1 MPADLTPPTSR
12 RPTRPA
18 PPACLIRRPAR
29 VAAWLKGLVLALLCA
44 GGVHAPVAL
53 AATTIKTGDG
63 SGPRIEGSG
72 RVGEEVRTTAPFSAL
87 TLTGPVDVQLKA
99 GAAPRVTV
107 RADDNLLPVIT
118 TEVVDRRLVV
128 GIKPQTW
135 ARTRNKMVVVVEFTE
150 LTGILVRGSGDV
162 DADRIQAALF
172 EIVLRGSGDVKI
184 ERLEAD
190 ALALSITGSGDVT
203 VGGSSRALG
212 VDLFGSGDV
221 RADRLESRQVA
232 VRIRGS
238 GDARVHAVET
248 LQVEISGSGDVRYRG
263 TPQIQQKISG
273 SGELL
278 PLK

>member
-1 MPADLTPPTSR
+1 MESGAMPPDPTPPTP
-12 RPTRPA
+12 PTRRCA
-18 PPACLIRRPAR
+18 ACLGAS
-29 VAAWLKGLVLALLCA
+29 LKALALSLLCA
-44 GGVHAPVAL
+44 GGLHVPAAP
-53 AATTIKTGDG
+53 AATTLQIGDG
-63 SGPRIEGSG
+63 SGARIEGSG

-87 TLTGPVDVQLKA
+87 TVAGPVDVQLKA
-99 GAAPRVTV
+99 GTAPRVTV

-118 TEVVDRRLVV
+118 TEVIDRRLEV
-128 GIKPQTW
+128 GVKPQTR

-212 VDLFGSGDV
+212 VDLFGGPTGSSRGRWRYAFAAAAT
-221 RADRLESRQVA
+221 RACMRSRSCRWRSRA
-232 VRIRGS
+232 AATCATA
-238 GDARVHAVET
+238 ARRKSSRRSAARA
-248 LQVEISGSGDVRYRG
+248 SCCR
-263 TPQIQQKISG
+263 
-273 SGELL
+273 
-278 PLK
+278 

>member
-29 VAAWLKGLVLALLCA
+29 VAAWLKGLVLALLCV

-135 ARTRNKMVVVVEFTE
+135 ARTRNKMVVVVESVMSQYCGWQSRAGVVRYLKFREPYTVE
-150 LTGILVRGSGDV
+150 PSACRHANKTGMIVINKK
-162 DADRIQAALF
+162 IQTDLG
-172 EIVLRGSGDVKI
+172 VGCWVSLSLRI
-184 ERLEAD
+184 ERFSL
-190 ALALSITGSGDVT
+190 TY
-203 VGGSSRALG
+203 
-212 VDLFGSGDV
+212 LFAQPNL
-221 RADRLESRQVA
+221 RN
-232 VRIRGS
+232 
-238 GDARVHAVET
+238 
-248 LQVEISGSGDVRYRG
+248 Y
-263 TPQIQQKISG
+263 
-273 SGELL
+273 
-278 PLK
+278 

>member
-1 MPADLTPPTSR
+1 VAEKIGGIPSLTAVMVVLTGMVGAVLGSFVFNALR
-12 RPTRPA
+12 VKSYV
-18 PPACLIRRPAR
+18 AR
-29 VAAWLKGLVLALLCA
+29 GFAIG
-44 GGVHAPVAL
+44 L
-53 AATTIKTGDG
+53 AAHGQGVARAFIVNA
-63 SGPRIEGSG
+63 E
-72 RVGEEVRTTAPFSAL
+72 
-87 TLTGPVDVQLKA
+87 A

-107 RADDNLLPVIT
+107 RAADNLLPVIT

-135 ARTRNKMVVVVEFTE
+135 ARTRNKMVVVVEFAE

-212 VDLFGSGDV
+212 VDIFGSGDV

>member
-1 MPADLTPPTSR
+1 MESGAMPPDPTPPTPLTR
-12 RPTRPA
+12 RCA
-18 PPACLIRRPAR
+18 ACLGAS
-29 VAAWLKGLVLALLCA
+29 LKALALSLLCA
-44 GGVHAPVAL
+44 GGLHVPAAL
-53 AATTIKTGDG
+53 AATTFQIGDG
-63 SGPRIEGSG
+63 SGARIEGSG

-87 TLTGPVDVQLKA
+87 TVAGPVDVQLKA
-99 GAAPRVTV
+99 GTAPRVTV

-118 TEVVDRRLVV
+118 TEVIDRRLEV
-128 GIKPQTW
+128 GVKPQTR

-238 GDARVHAVET
+238 GDARVHAVEV

-278 PLK
+278 PLR